1 MNAFVPLLILIV
13 ISSLVTRT
21 ANQAKKKAAPPRPGN
36 IPRQAGPTQDPSAFP
51 DAVNR
56 QAPDHGSLPSDAAA
70 EREPLRP
77 AVKVNLHDDSVYQG
91 SMNADTGEGFD
102 PCHEEQ
108 MASMAPADDPV
119 PMPAEEAVSAPL
131 LPRWTGGEIARG
143 FVMAEILNRRGV
155 RP

>member
-21 ANQAKKKAAPPRPGN
+21 ANQAKKKAAPSRPGN
-36 IPRQAGPTQDPSAFP
+36 IPRQAGPTQDPSAFS
-51 DAVNR
+51 AAANG
-56 QAPDHGSLPSDAAA
+56 QAPGQGSLPSDAAA

-108 MASMAPADDPV
+108 MTSLNQAEEHAPL
-119 PMPAEEAVSAPL
+119 PAEEAVSASL

-143 FVMAEILNRRGV
+143 FVMAEILNRRGM